1 MLLHFVK
8 DFKIVYKAYFYK
20 TFSLFNFMKITKG
33 LYLLVLNIF
42 ILSSISFAQETT
54 IQLGADEIGMNEMF
68 TISIM
73 VKNERIRT
81 YDNFPEI
88 PGFEKRGTASSSST
102 SIVNGQMSF
111 SQTITQN
118 YQPMREGSF
127 TLPTF
132 SIKVNEKEVSSSGK
146 TVRVVAPKTQ
156 QRAADPTRDPFE
168 EFFGGRRGQTEYIDI
183 KEDAFL
189 ALSTDKDQIYRGE
202 GVTATFALYVAETNR
217 AQLQW
222 FDLAL
227 QLQDILKNLKPENT
241 WEENFAIDNIQG
253 TRINI
258 NGKYYTQFKIY
269 QATFF
274 PLSVSPMEFPS
285 VSLKMIKYRVAQNQ
299 SFFGAN
305 RQEDYVTFS
314 TKPKTIKVLDLPPHP
329 LKDRVT
335 VGAYSLEEGL
345 STAALSTGESLTYT
359 FNLVGEG
366 NISAIQEPTLTKG
379 KNFDIFPPNTTQNI
393 RRSNGRV
400 TGNKSFSYFFIPNEP
415 DEYALA
421 DQVQFIYFNTK
432 VAKYDTLRPKARIT
446 VTGESKKNQVI
457 SSNDFGPF
465 YDRIEIEDNKLRNLG
480 GSGTFTIFAN
490 ALIFLMLGVSAY
502 IMFKK

>member
-1 MLLHFVK
+1 M
-8 DFKIVYKAYFYK
+8 
-20 TFSLFNFMKITKG
+20 NITKVI
-33 LYLLVLNIF
+33 YLLVFNIF
-42 ILSSISFAQETT
+42 VLSTISFAQETT
-54 IQLGADEIGMNEMF
+54 IELGTDEVGMNEMF

-73 VKNERIRT
+73 VKNERIRS

-118 YQPMREGSF
+118 YQPLREGSF
-127 TLPTF
+127 TLAPFT
-132 SIKVNEKEVSSSGK
+132 IKVNEKDVSSQGK
-146 TVRVVAPKTQ
+146 TIRVVAPKTQ
-156 QRAADPTRDPFE
+156 QRATDPTRDPFE
-168 EFFGGRRGQTEYIDI
+168 EFFGGRRGQTEYIDV

-189 ALSTDKDQIYRGE
+189 ALTTDKDQIYRGE

-222 FDLAL
+222 FDLPA
-227 QLQDILKNLKPENT
+227 QLQGILKTLKPENT
-241 WEENFAIDNIQG
+241 WEENFAIDNIQS

-258 NGKYYTQFKIY
+258 NGKYYSQFKIY
-269 QATFF
+269 QGTFF
-274 PLSVSPMEFPS
+274 PLSAIPMEFPS
-285 VSLKMIKYRVAQNQ
+285 VPLKMIKYRVAQNQ

-305 RQEDYVTFS
+305 RQEDYVTFT
-314 TKPKTIKVLDLPPHP
+314 TKPKTVQVIDLPPHP
-329 LKDRVT
+329 LKDQVT

-345 STAALSTGESLTYT
+345 STAALNTGESLTYT

-366 NISAIQEPTLTKG
+366 NISAIQEPILNKG

-400 TGNKSFSYFFIPNEP
+400 TGNKSFSYYFVPKEP
-415 DEYALA
+415 GQYALA
-421 DQVQFIYFNTK
+421 DQMQFIYFNTK
-432 VAKYDTLRPKARIT
+432 VAKYDTLKPKATIS

-465 YDRIEIEDNKLRNLG
+465 YDRIELEDNKLRNLG
-480 GSGTFTIFAN
+480 GSGTFAIFAN
-490 ALIFLMLGVSAY
+490 ALVFLMLGVSAY

>member
-1 MLLHFVK
+1 
-8 DFKIVYKAYFYK
+8 
-20 TFSLFNFMKITKG
+20 MKITKRI
-33 LYLLVLNIF
+33 YLLVLTIIF
-42 ILSSISFAQETT
+42 LSSISFAQETT
-54 IQLGADEIGMNEMF
+54 IELGADEIGMNEMF

-73 VKNERIRT
+73 VKNERIRS
-81 YDNFPEI
+81 YDNFPDI

-127 TLPTF
+127 TIPAF
-132 SIKVNEKEVSSSGK
+132 KINVNKNEISSQGK
-146 TVRVVAPKTQ
+146 TLLVIGPKTQ
-156 QRAADPTRDPFE
+156 QRAVDPTQDPFE
-168 EFFGGRRGQTEYIDI
+168 EFFGGRRGQTEYIDV

-189 ALSTDKDQIYRGE
+189 ALTTDKDQIYRGE

-222 FDLAL
+222 FDLAI
-227 QLQDILKNLKPENT
+227 QLQGLLKTLKPENT

-274 PLSVSPMEFPS
+274 ALSVSPMEFPS
-285 VSLKMIKYRVAQNQ
+285 VPLKMIKYRIAQNQ

-305 RQEDYVTFS
+305 RQEDYVTFR
-314 TKPKTIKVLDLPPHP
+314 TKAKTVKVLDLPPHP
-329 LKDRVT
+329 LKDQVT
-335 VGAYSLEEGL
+335 VGVYSLEEGL

-366 NISAIQEPTLTKG
+366 NISAIQEPILTKG

-400 TGNKSFSYFFIPNEP
+400 TGNKSFSYFFIPKEP
-415 DEYALA
+415 GQYALA
-421 DQVQFIYFNTK
+421 DQVQFIYFNTR
-432 VAKYDTLRPKARIT
+432 VAQYDTLRPKATIT

-457 SSNDFGPF
+457 SSNNFGPF
-465 YDRIEIEDNKLRNLG
+465 YDRIELEDNKLRNLG
-480 GSGTFTIFAN
+480 GSSAFTIFAN
-490 ALIFLMLGVSAY
+490 ALVFLMLGISAY